1 MMHTRSQ
8 AELGF
13 RSPHAGPLLSML
25 SFVLLALCFTPRS
38 GRCQDTGKPE
48 QGSIGKDL
56 STLCSDRFA
65 GRNLG
70 SQGLIMAAE
79 YLEGRMKELGIE
91 PALDS
96 GYRQQFAASDSTIG
110 VNLVGRIGS
119 RGSAHHVILGAHY
132 DHLGVDDEGE
142 IYHGAD
148 DNASG
153 VCAVLEAARRLRAD
167 PPRGEILVIL
177 FSGEEEGLLGSRY
190 YAAHPALPL
199 GECTAMVNLDT
210 VGRLSSGGLTIF
222 GANTA
227 REWSSILRGVDYGFH
242 LNPKMPEDDP
252 GGSDQVSFVNK
263 GVPAIQIFTGANA
276 DYHRTS
282 DTVDKIDRE
291 GISTLGAF
299 CSELVLFLAD
309 ESKGLSFLPPG
320 SEHAPAPPASG
331 QRRRVSVGT
340 IPDFNHSGGGVL
352 IAGVI
357 PGSPAEQAGMK
368 KGDLLV
374 EVAGTPVDDLA
385 QYAAVLK
392 EHAPGDEIPLIFMR
406 DSRRMTVHVTLAER
420 H

>member
-1 MMHTRSQ
+1 MR
-8 AELGF
+8 
-13 RSPHAGPLLSML
+13 
-25 SFVLLALCFTPRS
+25 
-38 GRCQDTGKPE
+38 
-48 QGSIGKDL
+48 
-56 STLCSDRFA
+56 
-65 GRNLG
+65 
-70 SQGLIMAAE
+70 
-79 YLEGRMKELGIE
+79 ELGIE
-91 PALDS
+91 PVLDS
-96 GYRQQFAASDSTIG
+96 GYRQEFTDSDSTIG

-119 RGSAHHVILGAHY
+119 ADSAHHLILGAHY
-132 DHLGVDDEGE
+132 DHLGVDDKGE

-153 VCAVLEAARRLRAD
+153 VCTVLEVARRLHAD
-167 PPRGEILVIL
+167 PPKGEILVIL

-199 GECTAMVNLDT
+199 QECTAMVNLDT

-222 GANTA
+222 GAKTA

-252 GGSDQVSFVNK
+252 GGSDQVSFVDK

-282 DTVDKIDRE
+282 DTVDKIDRA
-291 GISTLGAF
+291 GISTLGAY
-299 CSELVLFLAD
+299 CTELVLFLAD
-309 ESKGLSFLPPG
+309 ESNGLSFLPPG
-320 SEHAPAPPASG
+320 SEHAPAPMASG

-352 IAGVI
+352 IAGI
-357 PGSPAEQAGMK
+357 ISGSPAEKAGMK

-385 QYAAVLK
+385 QYASVLK
-392 EHAPGDEIPLIFMR
+392 EHAPGDQISLVFVR
-406 DSRRMTVHVTLAER
+406 DSKRVTVRVTLAER